1 MHYVNKGALIIQHE
15 KQQENKASGIDGI
28 TKEEYGLNLEN
39 NINNLLERM
48 KRFSYR
54 PQPVRKTYIPKSN
67 GKLRRLGIPCYED
80 KLVQGAMAEVLNEIY
95 ENIFYSFSYGFRPK
109 RNCHKSISQIT
120 GY

>member
-1 MHYVNKGALIIQHE
+1 METKWKDIKYQLEQGYKLQTIMHYVNRETLI

-54 PQPVRKTYIPKSN
+54 PQPVRKTYIPK
-67 GKLRRLGIPCYED
+67 
-80 KLVQGAMAEVLNEIY
+80 
-95 ENIFYSFSYGFRPK
+95 
-109 RNCHKSISQIT
+109 
-120 GY
+120 